1 MSIPTVR
8 CTRVEAVHRDLLRED
23 LVDVVAHPVVRV
35 EHLGLRRERELR
47 ETSDARSDLE
57 DRRVRFAAQLDEG
70 WILWARSDQAH
81 LAFEDIP
88 ELRQLIE
95 FRPGEKVAQTGEP
108 HVVRRR
114 ERRAGGAVVHL
125 PELEHVQRPPAQAH
139 SPAAVEGRAWAIES
153 DRERQDRDQ
162 RAGEHEQNC

>member
-1 MSIPTVR
+1 
-8 CTRVEAVHRDLLRED
+8 
-23 LVDVVAHPVVRV
+23 

-47 ETSDARSDLE
+47 EASDARSDIE
-57 DRRVRFAAQLDEG
+57 DHRVRLAAQLDEG

-95 FRPGEKVAQTGEP
+95 FRPGEKAAQTGEP

-114 ERRAGGAVVHL
+114 QRRAGGAVLHL
-125 PELEHVQRPPAQAH
+125 PELEHVQCPPAQAD
-139 SPAAVEGRAWAIES
+139 SPAAVEGRPRAIES
-153 DRERQDRDQ
+153 DRE
-162 RAGEHEQNC
+162 